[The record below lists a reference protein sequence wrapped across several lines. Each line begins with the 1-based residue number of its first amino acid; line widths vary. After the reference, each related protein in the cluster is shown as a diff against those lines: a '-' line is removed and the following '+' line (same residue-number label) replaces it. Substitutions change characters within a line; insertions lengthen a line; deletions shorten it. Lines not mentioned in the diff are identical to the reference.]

1 MSNVER
7 LRESSCQ
14 SSLEGLPSGDHG
26 HIFIAGT
33 GRSGT
38 SFLVRYLT
46 ELGLDTH
53 ISRRGKDAHWD
64 EAANAGFE
72 DLAVSSSPEAL
83 PYVVKSPWLYQHIG
97 ELIESKA
104 VRIRVVIIPVRDLV
118 DAATSRSLVELRAI
132 HQAAPWMATLNKTWE
147 HWGHTPG
154 GAVFSLNPLDQA
166 RLLAVGFHILIETLV
181 RADIPILF
189 LEFPRLVEDGPYL
202 FNKLQPW
209 LPRAIPEEQGLAAH
223 RRVADVKMVRVRHEH
238 SAETKYAAAQGVG
251 PAPMIAYDDH
261 AVLDQ
266 LAIRRELERLRSVEA
281 KLKAMLASRSWRT
294 MRPLRRLAAAIRA
307 AIDTN

>member
-7 LRESSCQ
+7 LREFPCQ
-14 SSLEGLPSGDHG
+14 SALGGPRSGEDG

-64 EAANAGFE
+64 EGANAGFE
-72 DLAVSSSPEAL
+72 DLAVSTSPEAL

-97 ELIESKA
+97 ELIESNA

-189 LEFPRLVEDGPYL
+189 LEFPRLVEDGAYL

-209 LPRAIPEEQGLAAH
+209 LPRDIREEQGLAAH
-223 RRVADVKMVRVRHEH
+223 RRVADVKLIRVRHEH
-238 SAETKYAAAQGVG
+238 SAEAKHAAAQGVG
-251 PAPMIAYDDH
+251 PSPMIAYDDH

-281 KLKAMLASRSWRT
+281 QLKASRSWRR

>member
-1 MSNVER
+1 
-7 LRESSCQ
+7 
-14 SSLEGLPSGDHG
+14 
-26 HIFIAGT
+26 
-33 GRSGT
+33 
-38 SFLVRYLT
+38 
-46 ELGLDTH
+46 
-53 ISRRGKDAHWD
+53 
-64 EAANAGFE
+64 
-72 DLAVSSSPEAL
+72 
-83 PYVVKSPWLYQHIG
+83 VKSPWLYQHIG
-97 ELIESKA
+97 ELIESNA

-132 HQAAPWMATLNKTWE
+132 HQAARWMATLNKTWE

-189 LEFPRLVEDGPYL
+189 LEFPRLVEDGAYL

-209 LPRAIPEEQGLAAH
+209 LPRYIREEQGLAAH
-223 RRVADVKMVRVRHEH
+223 GRVADVKMIRVRHEL
-238 SAETKYAAAQGVG
+238 SAEAKHAAAEGVG
-251 PAPMIAYDDH
+251 PSPMIAYDDH
-261 AVLDQ
+261 AVLDS

-281 KLKAMLASRSWRT
+281 KLKASRSWRI

-307 AIDTN
+307 ATDTN